1 MSYSRWITSSW
12 YTFYNASSGETLEE
26 QVLSAWYSLD
36 KCIDWTY
43 AELADLVKDRL
54 RTDDITSRI
63 RFKYGCTEDE
73 ATELY
78 EYIQEFMADARDNFR
93 ND

>member
-1 MSYSRWITSSW
+1 MSYSRWSNSSW
-12 YTFYNASSGETLEE
+12 YTFYNANSGRDLEE

-43 AELADLVKDRL
+43 AELEDLVRDRL
-54 RTDDITSRI
+54 KVDNILTRI
-63 RFKYGCTEDE
+63 RQRYGCTEDE

-78 EYIQEFMADARDNFR
+78 EYIQEFMADARAECSK
-93 ND
+93 